1 MKLLTLTL
9 LLLLGA
15 PTYAVHDGDWPFL
28 RFELFVD
35 GMEVPVTALNDGY
48 TGCAGTSCSFVV
60 DNVPY
65 GSALSIKFIP
75 VDPNPDAPISAA
87 KYIFP
92 NNSDDVRVSGATLE
106 NFANTSPDNWLDRD
120 DGFVPADHSGVEW
133 TADLVPTFEAD
144 QKFTE
149 VTVTAMGSAW
159 LSWYDDHP
167 NRQSGLTFRVGV
179 TPVPS
184 TPAPALWLLGALL
197 CLLGVAGVS
206 KLRD

>member
-1 MKLLTLTL
+1 MKMLTLTL

-15 PTYAVHDGDWPFL
+15 PTYALHGRDWPFL

-35 GMEVPVTALNDGY
+35 GIEVPVTALD
-48 TGCAGTSCSFVV
+48 TGSARCAGTSCYFVV
-60 DNVPY
+60 DNVPH

-75 VDPNPDAPISAA
+75 VDPNPDATISAA
-87 KYIFP
+87 KFIFQT
-92 NNSDDVRVSGATLE
+92 NSDDIRVSGTTLE

-120 DGFVPADHSGVEW
+120 DGFVPPDHSGVEW
-133 TADLVPTFEAD
+133 TADLVPTFVAG

-149 VTVTAMGSAW
+149 VTVTARGSAW
-159 LSWYDDHP
+159 LSWYDEHE
-167 NRQSGLTFRVGV
+167 NRESGLTFRVGV

-184 TPAPALWLLGALL
+184 TPTPALWLLGVLL

>member
-35 GMEVPVTALNDGY
+35 GIEVPVTALNDGY

-120 DGFVPADHSGVEW
+120 DGFVPAAANPP
-133 TADLVPTFEAD
+133 TANALPFFFSPASATLAKDK
-144 QKFTE
+144 QKIR
-149 VTVTAMGSAW
+149 ANKRLIA
-159 LSWYDDHP
+159 
-167 NRQSGLTFRVGV
+167 RAQ
-179 TPVPS
+179 
-184 TPAPALWLLGALL
+184 
-197 CLLGVAGVS
+197 
-206 KLRD
+206 